1 VTLAP
6 VAFLIDIAGLL
17 ELSPG
22 WAYLTLAL
30 STVFTQELAALLGGF
45 AADQGH
51 LSLPVVVL
59 VAGSAVFVESVA
71 LYAVGWWRAGW
82 VRLKLRRS
90 PPVVKKLLRA
100 MRWSPWR
107 STFVARFAFGA
118 RIALPLACGAARV
131 PVWIFLTGTALASLV
146 WGGVFAGLGWALGEG
161 AVLVVGEVRKYEGVI
176 AAVLVALGGGTW
188 WWLWRRQKRAIAREG
203 IAEDG

>member
-1 VTLAP
+1 MTLAP
-6 VAFLIDIAGLL
+6 ASLLIDIAGLL
-17 ELSPG
+17 QLSPA

-107 STFVARFAFGA
+107 STFFSRFAFGA

-146 WGGVFAGLGWALGEG
+146 WGAVFAGLGWALGEG
-161 AVLVVGEVRKYEGVI
+161 AVLVVGEVRKYEGAI
-176 AAVLVALGGGTW
+176 AAILVALGGGTW
-188 WWLWRRQKRAIAREG
+188 WWLWRRQKRAIASEG
-203 IAEDG
+203 EAGNG